1 MIIIKTSTDSHKT
14 MKVIANAL
22 LNNKL
27 AACVN
32 MIPRMRS
39 KYVMDGRIT
48 EEREVILLIK
58 TTEKLE
64 DKVYKTIKELH
75 NYEIPEIST
84 IQTTNVDKDYENW
97 LKDFVEE
104 QIMNLEDL
112 SEATILKAVILTLLI
127 IMIITTIV
135 VIAIK
140 YPQIGAQ

>member
-39 KYVMDGRIT
+39 KYIMDGRIT
-48 EEREVILLIK
+48 ESREIILLIK
-58 TTEKLE
+58 TTKNLEK
-64 DKVYKTIKELH
+64 KVYKTIKELH

-84 IQTTNVDKDYENW
+84 IQTSNVDKDYEKW
-97 LKDFVEE
+97 LKDF
-104 QIMNLEDL
+104 ID
-112 SEATILKAVILTLLI
+112 
-127 IMIITTIV
+127 
-135 VIAIK
+135 
-140 YPQIGAQ
+140 

>member
-1 MIIIKTSTDSHKT
+1 MIIIKTNTDSHKV

-39 KYVMDGRIT
+39 KYIMDGRIT
-48 EEREVILLIK
+48 ESREVILLIK

-64 DKVYKTIKELH
+64 DKVYKIIKEHH

-84 IQTTNVDKDYENW
+84 IQTSKVDKDYEQW
-97 LKDFVEE
+97 LKDFVE
-104 QIMNLEDL
+104 
-112 SEATILKAVILTLLI
+112 
-127 IMIITTIV
+127 
-135 VIAIK
+135 
-140 YPQIGAQ
+140 G

>member
-1 MIIIKTSTDSHKT
+1 

-39 KYVMDGRIT
+39 KYVVDGRIT
-48 EEREVILLIK
+48 ESREVILLIK

-64 DKVYKTIKELH
+64 DKVYKIIKEHH

-84 IQTTNVDKDYENW
+84 IQTSNVDKEYEQW
-97 LKDFVEE
+97 LKDFVKE
-104 QIMNLEDL
+104 
-112 SEATILKAVILTLLI
+112 
-127 IMIITTIV
+127 
-135 VIAIK
+135 
-140 YPQIGAQ
+140 

>member
-1 MIIIKTSTDSHKT
+1 MIIIKTSTDSHKKMT
-14 MKVIANAL
+14 VIANAL

-32 MIPRMRS
+32 MIHRMRS

-58 TTEKLE
+58 TTEKFE

-84 IQTTNVDKDYENW
+84 IQTSNVDKDYEKW
-97 LKDFVEE
+97 LKDFVE
-104 QIMNLEDL
+104 N
-112 SEATILKAVILTLLI
+112 
-127 IMIITTIV
+127 
-135 VIAIK
+135 
-140 YPQIGAQ
+140 